1 MPSGA
6 VAVGGSMFGAMVEL
20 AQVATTEDG
29 PLTVALE
36 RGDAVR
42 LTDRSFLLSPAETA
56 KLDETL
62 APRGVKNISFDPAR
76 PDDAPELL
84 RRFSAWARDTVS
96 ELAPAYAP
104 HLVTR
109 RASLRV
115 RAIDDAPL
123 SPRRDDRRL
132 HVDAFESQPQGGQ
145 RILRLFAN
153 VNPHGQDRVWRLGER
168 FEAHARRF
176 LPRARRPWPLEAR
189 LLAGLGITK
198 TRRSPYDHLM
208 LQLHDHA
215 KLDADYQAAAPT
227 TAARFGPGEAWLV
240 FTDQVVHAAMAGQ
253 YMLEQT
259 FQLPVAALGDP
270 ASAPLSVLERLT
282 GRKLT

>member
-1 MPSGA
+1 M
-6 VAVGGSMFGAMVEL
+6 VGSMVEL

-36 RGDAVR
+36 RGDVVR
-42 LTDRSFLLSPAETA
+42 LTGRAFALTPAETTG
-56 KLDETL
+56 LDETL

-84 RRFSAWARDTVS
+84 RRLSAWARDTVA
-96 ELAPAYAP
+96 ELASAYAP

-132 HVDAFESQPQGGQ
+132 HIDAFESQPQDGR

-153 VNPHGQDRVWRLGER
+153 INPHGQDRVWRLGER
-168 FEAHARRF
+168 FEDHARRF
-176 LPRARRPWPLEAR
+176 LPRARRPWPLEAH
-189 LLAGLGITK
+189 LMASLGITK

-208 LQLHDHA
+208 LQLHDQS
-215 KLDADYQAAAPT
+215 KLDAEYQADAPT
-227 TAARFGPGEAWLV
+227 TAARFAPGEAWLV

-259 FQLPVAALGDP
+259 FQLPVGALGDP
-270 ASAPLSVLERLT
+270 ATAPLSVLERLT